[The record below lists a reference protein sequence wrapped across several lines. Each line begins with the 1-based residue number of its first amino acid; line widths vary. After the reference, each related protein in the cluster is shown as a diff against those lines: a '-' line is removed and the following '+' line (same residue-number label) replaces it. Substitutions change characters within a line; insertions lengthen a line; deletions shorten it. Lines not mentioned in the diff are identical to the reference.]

1 MYVVLL
7 SIYLAIYIRQMGLHS
22 KCDLGSTTGQHHW
35 PALLTALASSIGR
48 HQWSAPLAGIIGQDP
63 WEHVPNRSMLMM
75 TMMMLMMTAI
85 CPVVLNFQMWSSIL
99 NSPVKFLVESPV
111 KFFVQSL
118 VRFAVKSLV

>member
-75 TMMMLMMTAI
+75 TMMMLMMAAI
-85 CPVVLNFQMWSSIL
+85 CPAVAQLPNVEFDSEL
-99 NSPVKFLVESPV
+99 PCVKFLVESPV
-111 KFFVQSL
+111 KFLCSPLFVSL
-118 VRFAVKSLV
+118 